1 MAGTLPRRPE
11 SPAGE
16 GLRSLRRWYAVLL
29 AGGTLGIVTAAWQ
42 TVDRI
47 AWAANPHAGSVCEI
61 NKVLSCS
68 SVFSHW
74 QSSALG
80 IPNSLVALP
89 VFGVLAATGL
99 AGLLGSVLA
108 RGYLATILAVNVGF
122 ALFITWYLEQ
132 SAFALGILCLFC
144 LGCGVSAVVSGV
156 GLTRAAAEHAGHR
169 PHRPRAQ
176 APGRGRH
183 GRDRLGGPGPGVGDD
198 AGRRSGV
205 LSAPAR
211 CRAAR
216 AAQCAACSSADT
228 APA

>member
-1 MAGTLPRRPE
+1 MASTLPRRPE

-29 AGGTLGIVTAAWQ
+29 AGGTLGMVTAAWQ

-47 AWAANPHAGSVCEI
+47 AWAANPQAGSVCEI

-108 RGYLATILAVNVGF
+108 RGYLATVLAVNVGF

-156 GLTRAAAEHAGHR
+156 GLTRAAAAEDALGT
-169 PHRPRAQ
+169 
-176 APGRGRH
+176 G
-183 GRDRLGGPGPGVGDD
+183 RLGLELKRQVAAGADVIAWVGL
-198 AGRRSGV
+198 ALV
-205 LSAPAR
+205 W
-211 CRAAR
+211 AAMLVVGL
-216 AAQCAACSSADT
+216 AF
-228 APA
+228 

>member
-1 MAGTLPRRPE
+1 MASILPR
-11 SPAGE
+11 PAATPAAE

-29 AGGTLGIVTAAWQ
+29 VGGSVGMVTAAWQ

-47 AWAANPHAGSVCEI
+47 AWAANPQAGSICEI

-80 IPNSLVALP
+80 IPNSLIALP
-89 VFGVLAATGL
+89 VFGILAATGL
-99 AGLLGSVLA
+99 AGLMGSVLA
-108 RGYLATILAVNVGF
+108 RSYLATVLAVNVGF

-156 GLTRAAAEHAGHR
+156 GLTRAAAAENALGT
-169 PHRPRAQ
+169 
-176 APGRGRH
+176 
-183 GRDRLGGPGPGVGDD
+183 DRLGVALQGQVAAGADVIAWVGLLL
-198 AGRRSGV
+198 V
-205 LSAPAR
+205 W
-211 CRAAR
+211 AAMLVGGL
-216 AAQCAACSSADT
+216 AF
-228 APA
+228 

>member
-11 SPAGE
+11 SPAAQ

-29 AGGTLGIVTAAWQ
+29 VGGTLGIVTAAWQ

-47 AWAANPHAGSVCEI
+47 AWAADPSAGSVCEI

-68 SVFSHW
+68 SVFGHW

-108 RGYLATILAVNVGF
+108 RGYLATALAVNAGF

-156 GLTRAAAEHAGHR
+156 GLTRAAAAEDALGT
-169 PHRPRAQ
+169 
-176 APGRGRH
+176 G
-183 GRDRLGGPGPGVGDD
+183 RLGLELRRQVAAGADVVAWVGL
-198 AGRRSGV
+198 ALV
-205 LSAPAR
+205 W
-211 CRAAR
+211 AAMLVVGL
-216 AAQCAACSSADT
+216 AF
-228 APA
+228 